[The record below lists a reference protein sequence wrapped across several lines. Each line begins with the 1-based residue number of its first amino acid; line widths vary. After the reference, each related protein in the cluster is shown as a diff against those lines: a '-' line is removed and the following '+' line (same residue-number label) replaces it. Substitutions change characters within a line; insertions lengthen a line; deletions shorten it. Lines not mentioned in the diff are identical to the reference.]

1 MTEKWYKEDKDAVRL
16 MEFIAAKVEDRETR
30 GSTHQLAKDYKQ
42 EYRLKGTIVSYKN
55 KLESYRNKIHLM
67 DKFDTNTKVRMMFV
81 LNAPVNQQFL
91 SQLKREA
98 IVEVDIKNHITT
110 YQSFDG
116 SLNLSIRKTRQSAAP
131 VILTDPDH
139 MMLQLL
145 GEMARDATDPLVD
158 DKFIEE
164 FSSRT
169 NDRDN
174 LRRLRERYDAVKKS
188 ISKSNAYDNK
198 MKARMVFA
206 SNASVDRPFLIE
218 LQKEATVLVDEQGKI
233 IEYKSNDGAVTLRN
247 MELLRLRN
255 QKIQVARAAHQPPQ
269 KPPQKSSQQP
279 PQQSPQRPAQQPPQ
293 PPPQQPAQEPPQP
306 PPQKPAQHPPITLKQ
321 EPEPEIEI
329 PPDED
334 DPAPAPDVPMN
345 EQALYLIQDEAA
357 AAAAANAPGPAPPV
371 EQNNNAE
378 TAATRPVCLALVK
391 HEPQTTDPNFEVAR
405 EFIANYQTIIAAC
418 SPGFAQAREVLKW
431 LNYFILD
438 LNCPLLAD
446 LKEKVEA
453 AIRACGVASRPIA
466 IDGVLTCLG
475 TVFLVI
481 VKTVST
487 QQPIPEDH
495 VQINKFL
502 LHIPRAFQYFQWSQ
516 AAFSFRQTF
525 ERVNQDLGQLSF
537 PKQSSRSVLE
547 TVLTLAS

>member
-55 KLESYRNKIHLM
+55 K
-67 DKFDTNTKVRMMFV
+67 
-81 LNAPVNQQFL
+81 
-91 SQLKREA
+91 LKREA

-174 LRRLRERYDAVKKS
+174 LRRLRERYEAVKKS

-279 PQQSPQRPAQQPPQ
+279 PQQPPQRPAQQPPQQPPQRPAQQPPQ

-306 PPQKPAQHPPITLKQ
+306 PPQKPAQHPPVTLKQ

-391 HEPQTTDPNFEVAR
+391 HEPQTTDPTQPNFEVAR

-516 AAFSFRQTF
+516 AAYSFRQTF